1 MPPRPYKFFNLYCR
15 LIFREYS
22 RKTVYIYTNNLMSL
36 LSFRTY
42 RGVRVC
48 VCLYCFAS
56 LQNSVHTRLM
66 HPCIACPSRR
76 PDYLHFHKHRQPVL
90 SLAPHYPK
98 SKSTASGGHHNY
110 SSFIIHYSLN
120 KKSAPFQT
128 TDLDI
133 KFQCKIKVCRPP
145 FT

>member
-1 MPPRPYKFFNLYCR
+1 MQLRIYRSGQCHSSCHPRPYKFFNLYCR

-42 RGVRVC
+42 RGEE
-48 VCLYCFAS
+48 
-56 LQNSVHTRLM
+56 
-66 HPCIACPSRR
+66 ACPSRR
-76 PDYLHFHKHRQPVL
+76 PVYLHFHKHRQPVL

-110 SSFIIHYSLN
+110 SLFIIHHSL
-120 KKSAPFQT
+120 F
-128 TDLDI
+128 I
-133 KFQCKIKVCRPP
+133 KQKVRAFSDNGPRYKISM
-145 FT
+145 